1 MGTSTIARRRILHLL
16 AAGGLLLGLTATLTG
31 GLASCSAGKKAPQAG
46 SRPLTKAELDRLAGM
61 RARNFADG
69 RVGVHGTVG
78 PKNRQTTVDGWVD
91 WQRQLVYL
99 SVTDGATNKGLVQAF
114 PGVIA
119 IRPGALPDAAPAPES
134 ARRSAAPGAS
144 AAPSDAQAAPA
155 GKPPLTPP
163 ADGWRVRPIRL
174 DDDQQRP
181 LDNLVTF
188 LFLLAR
194 KEADP
199 AGPLGEL
206 RNQWVRK
213 DTFDGAPVDVLLG
226 PALPPQAAPSPAP
239 ASAAPS
245 AAAPASASAAADA
258 SAQPSASAGVSASA
272 ATAPRTEA
280 TTAPTGDAS
289 PTGQADPAGTVAP
302 AAASASPQPSPD
314 PKSLEANGG
323 AVGYWLNGDGALVRL
338 ETVLGSGLPTTI
350 DLQRG
355 QRQEFV
361 RTAAIGGRD
370 NAPSEIT
377 KAEAKVLA
385 QLRQRNLK
393 ARGGEVTVTM
403 PVMPGAL
410 RTAKGWLDWPR
421 RLAYLAV
428 RDVDDESYDVLMH
441 ADRTG
446 VAVRKNGKRV
456 PEEPP
461 LPAPTGKWEQADW
474 VELSASGEITDL
486 DYLMYEALSL
496 AANVPDDAE
505 HIRKHGRRLRV
516 DLLDGKPVGVFE
528 LPTAVEA
535 NVPAGL
541 ARMRYWVDNTGVL
554 KRLEL
559 RTATGG
565 FAQLD
570 LALDK
575 RPPTLP
581 TKVK

>member
-1 MGTSTIARRRILHLL
+1 MGTSTNGRRRILHLL
-16 AAGGLLLGLTATLTG
+16 AAGGLLLGLAATLTG
-31 GLASCSAGKKAPQAG
+31 GLASCSAAKKPAAEG

-91 WQRQLVYL
+91 WQRQLAYL
-99 SVTDGATNKGLVQAF
+99 AVSDGGTNKGLVQAF

-119 IRPGALPDAAPAPES
+119 IRPGELPGAAPAPES
-134 ARRSAAPGAS
+134 ARTAAPGES
-144 AAPSDAQAAPA
+144 AAAQAVPA

-174 DDDQQRP
+174 DDDEQRP

-226 PALPPQAAPSPAP
+226 PALPPQAPLSPAP
-239 ASAAPS
+239 SSAAPS
-245 AAAPASASAAADA
+245 APAPASPSAAANA
-258 SAQPSASAGVSASA
+258 SATPGAAASAGVSASA

-280 TTAPTGDAS
+280 TTAPTGDPARPS
-289 PTGQADPAGTVAP
+289 VADPSGAAAP
-302 AAASASPQPSPD
+302 ASASPQPSPD

-338 ETVLGSGLPTTI
+338 ETVLGTGLPTTI

-355 QRQEFV
+355 QRHEFV
-361 RTAAIGGRD
+361 RTTALGGRD
-370 NAPSEIT
+370 NAPSAIT

-410 RTAKGWLDWPR
+410 RTARGWLDWPR

-441 ADRTG
+441 ADREGTS
-446 VAVRKNGKRV
+446 VRKTGKRV

-461 LPAPTGKWEQADW
+461 LPAPTGKWERAGW

-496 AANVPDDAE
+496 AANVPDDAG
-505 HIRKHGRRLRV
+505 HIREHGRRLRV

-535 NVPAGL
+535 NVPPGQ
-541 ARMRYWVDNTGVL
+541 ARMRYWVDNGGVL

-570 LALDK
+570 LDLDK

-581 TKVK
+581 AKVK

>member
-1 MGTSTIARRRILHLL
+1 
-16 AAGGLLLGLTATLTG
+16 
-31 GLASCSAGKKAPQAG
+31 
-46 SRPLTKAELDRLAGM
+46 
-61 RARNFADG
+61 
-69 RVGVHGTVG
+69 
-78 PKNRQTTVDGWVD
+78 
-91 WQRQLVYL
+91 
-99 SVTDGATNKGLVQAF
+99 
-114 PGVIA
+114 
-119 IRPGALPDAAPAPES
+119 
-134 ARRSAAPGAS
+134 
-144 AAPSDAQAAPA
+144 
-155 GKPPLTPP
+155 
-163 ADGWRVRPIRL
+163 
-174 DDDQQRP
+174 
-181 LDNLVTF
+181 
-188 LFLLAR
+188 
-194 KEADP
+194 
-199 AGPLGEL
+199 
-206 RNQWVRK
+206 
-213 DTFDGAPVDVLLG
+213 VDVLLG

-239 ASAAPS
+239 SAAGPTFASATPDASGEQGGSAKPS
-245 AAAPASASAAADA
+245 AA
-258 SAQPSASAGVSASA
+258 ASAGVSASA

-280 TTAPTGDAS
+280 TTAPSGDPARPS
-289 PTGQADPAGTVAP
+289 VADPPGTAAPAAP

-370 NAPSEIT
+370 NAPAAIT

-393 ARGGEVTVTM
+393 ARGGEITVTM

-410 RTAKGWLDWPR
+410 RTAQGWLDWPR

-446 VAVRKNGKRV
+446 VAVRKTGKRV

-496 AANVPDDAE
+496 AAGVPDDAE

-535 NVPAGL
+535 NVPPGL
-541 ARMRYWVDNTGVL
+541 ARMRYWVDNSGVL

-570 LALDK
+570 LDLDK